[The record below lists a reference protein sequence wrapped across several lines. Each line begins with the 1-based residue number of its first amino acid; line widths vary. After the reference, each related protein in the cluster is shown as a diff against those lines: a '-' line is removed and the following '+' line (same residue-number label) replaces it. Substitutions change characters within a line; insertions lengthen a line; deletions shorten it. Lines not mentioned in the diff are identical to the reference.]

1 MKQKIMFLLL
11 LITHLYI
18 GQVKTKVGKLYAVFP
33 EKPSYSA
40 DYTPNGEMAK
50 MYTVANKNIFLM
62 GMEVKAEQNLSNQL
76 LKMRRTASP
85 QEIYKLEESAFSSFV
100 KGMKTNGNITIISE
114 KNIYLG
120 KYRGKEY
127 SMTMKGVPVYVKI
140 FLIEDAFIQF
150 QAMSI
155 NNSSIEVKK
164 FLNSISLN

>member
-18 GQVKTKVGKLYAVFP
+18 GQVKTKVGKLYATFP
-33 EKPSYSA
+33 EKPSYSV
-40 DYTPNGEMAK
+40 DYSPELTK
-50 MYTVANKNIFLM
+50 TYTVANQNIFLL
-62 GMEVKAEQNLSNQL
+62 GIEGKANRNLSDQL
-76 LKMRRTASP
+76 LRMRKIGSS
-85 QEIYKLEESAFSSFV
+85 QEIYRLEESGFSSFME
-100 KGMKTNGNITIISE
+100 GMKTNQNVTVKSI

-140 FLIEDAFIQF
+140 FLIEDTFVLF
-150 QAMSI
+150 QAMSR
-155 NNSSIEVKK
+155 NQNMEVKK